1 MRFAVFG
8 AGGMGAYFGGKLAL
22 AGHDV
27 AFIARGRTLEGLR
40 ATGLTVQSPDG
51 DFSLNPIHVGSDAGG
66 IGPVDAV
73 LFCVKLYDVAGA
85 KPLLAS
91 LLGPQSFVLT
101 LQNGVEV
108 VDMLAPEIDKAR
120 ILPGA
125 SYVSANIVQPGLIRH
140 VGATGHID
148 FGELDGKLSARA
160 QALIDAFAKT
170 NVEARFNAD
179 IMGSLW
185 SKFVLVA
192 GYSGVMA
199 LTRAPIGVVRA
210 EPATLELLRDAL
222 REAEAVAHAM
232 GVNIPQG
239 LSEALVRRTEGM
251 APELKPSLLEDLEHG
266 RRLEVDWLSGA
277 IVRLG
282 EKAGVPTPV
291 NRVIYA
297 ALKPY
302 ANGA

>member
-1 MRFAVFG
+1 MRFAIFG

-27 AFIARGRTLEGLR
+27 AFVARGKTLAALQSDGVRVL
-40 ATGLTVQSPDG
+40 SPDG
-51 DFSLNPIHVGSDAGG
+51 DFELKSVRAGNDAAA
-66 IGPVDAV
+66 IGLVDAV
-73 LFCVKLYDVAGA
+73 LYCVKLYDVAA
-85 KPLLAS
+85 SKQLLAS
-91 LLGPQSFVLT
+91 LLGPRTFVLS

-108 VDMLAPEIDKAR
+108 VDMLAPEIDRGR

-125 SYVSANIVQPGLIRH
+125 SYVSANIVEPGLIRH

-148 FGELDGKLSARA
+148 FGELDGKLSPRA
-160 QALIDAFAKT
+160 QSLMDAFAAT
-170 NVEARFNAD
+170 NVEARFNPD
-179 IMGSLW
+179 IIGSLW

-199 LTRAPIGVVRA
+199 LTRAPIGVVRSCP
-210 EPATLELLRDAL
+210 ETMRLLGEAL
-222 REAEAVAHAM
+222 AEAEAVGRAM
-232 GVNIPQG
+232 GVNLPEG
-239 LSEALVRRTEGM
+239 LGDALVRRTQGM
-251 APELKPSLLEDLEHG
+251 AAELKPSLLEDLEHG
-266 RRLEVDWLSGA
+266 RRLEVDWLAGG

-291 NRVIYA
+291 NRVIHA

-302 ANGA
+302 ANGI